1 MSNDQLKTL
10 RERLSALEQYLD
22 IVQKERKIED
32 LEHLTTKDDFWNDP
46 VEAQKVQK
54 EIKGLKSWVDAYH
67 DAKTATDDLL
77 VLVDFAAAGE
87 ASPAEVEE
95 QYHIAEKLV
104 EDLEYK
110 NMLSDEEDQLNAI
123 LTINPGAGGTDS
135 QDWGEMLMRMYIM
148 WGEKNGYKVR
158 ELDYQPGDEAGIKQ
172 VTLEFEG
179 DFAYGNLK
187 SETGV
192 HRLVRISPF
201 NANGKRQTSF
211 TSVFVYPVVDDTI
224 EIKINPADLET
235 DTYRSSGAGGQNVN
249 KVETAV
255 RIKHLPTGIVVEC
268 QEARS
273 QLQNREKAMQMLR
286 SRLYQEEMRKREE
299 EKAKVEASKSKIEWG
314 AQIRN
319 YVLNPYKL
327 VKDVRTG
334 TETTDVQTVL
344 DGGINPFIKDYLMWA
359 SKN

>member
-1 MSNDQLKTL
+1 M
-10 RERLSALEQYLD
+10 
-22 IVQKERKIED
+22 
-32 LEHLTTKDDFWNDP
+32 
-46 VEAQKVQK
+46 
-54 EIKGLKSWVDAYH
+54 
-67 DAKTATDDLL
+67 LL
-77 VLVDFAAAGE
+77 DFAAAGE
-87 ASPAEVEE
+87 ATSQEVDE
-95 QYHIAEKLV
+95 QYQIAQKLI
-104 EDLEYK
+104 EDLEFK
-110 NMLSDEEDQLNAI
+110 NMLSNEEDQFNAI

-172 VTLEFEG
+172 VSLEIEG

-224 EIKINPADLET
+224 EININPSELET
-235 DTYRSSGAGGQNVN
+235 DTFRSSGAGGQNVN

-255 RIKHLPTGIVVEC
+255 RIKHLPSGIVVEC
-268 QEARS
+268 QESRS
-273 QLQNREKAMQMLR
+273 QLMNKEKALQMLK
-286 SRLYQEEMRKREE
+286 SRLYQQELKKREDE
-299 EKAKVEASKSKIEWG
+299 RNKLEASKSKIEWG

-334 TETTDVQTVL
+334 TETSDVQAVL
-344 DGGINPFIKDYLMWA
+344 DGDLNKYIKDYLMWA
-359 SKN
+359 SNN

>member
-1 MSNDQLKTL
+1 MQKQIQSIKT
-10 RERLSALEQYLD
+10 
-22 IVQKERKIED
+22 
-32 LEHLTTKDDFWNDP
+32 
-46 VEAQKVQK
+46 
-54 EIKGLKSWVDAYH
+54 WVDDYE
-67 DAKTATDDLL
+67 
-77 VLVDFAAAGE
+77 AAAT
-87 ASPAEVEE
+87 A
-95 QYHIAEKLV
+95 V
-104 EDLEYK
+104 EDLVVLQEFVEMDEAENAELEAPFAK
-110 NMLSDEEDQLNAI
+110 ATDLIEKLEFRNMLSNEEDQFNAI

-158 ELDYQPGDEAGIKQ
+158 ELDYQPGEEAGIKQ
-172 VTLEFEG
+172 VSLEFEG
-179 DFAYGNLK
+179 DYAYGNLK

-211 TSVFVYPVVDDTI
+211 TSVFVYPVVDDSI
-224 EIKINPADLET
+224 EININPAHLET
-235 DTYRSSGAGGQNVN
+235 DTFRSSGKGGQNVN

-255 RIKHLPTGIVVEC
+255 RIKHVPSGIVVEC
-268 QEARS
+268 QESRS
-273 QLQNREKAMQMLR
+273 QLMNKEKAIQMLK
-286 SRLYQEEMRKREE
+286 SRLYQEELKKREE
-299 EKAKVEASKSKIEWG
+299 ERAKVEASKSKIEWG

-334 TETTDVQTVL
+334 TETSDVQSVL
-344 DGGINPFIKDYLMWA
+344 DGNLNSFIKDFLMWA

>member
-1 MSNDQLKTL
+1 MQKQIQSIKT
-10 RERLSALEQYLD
+10 
-22 IVQKERKIED
+22 
-32 LEHLTTKDDFWNDP
+32 
-46 VEAQKVQK
+46 
-54 EIKGLKSWVDAYH
+54 WVDDYE
-67 DAKTATDDLL
+67 
-77 VLVDFAAAGE
+77 AAAT
-87 ASPAEVEE
+87 A
-95 QYHIAEKLV
+95 V
-104 EDLEYK
+104 EDLVVLQEFVEMDEAENAELEAPFAK
-110 NMLSDEEDQLNAI
+110 ATDLIEKLEFRNMLSNEEDQFNAI

-172 VTLEFEG
+172 VSLGFEG
-179 DFAYGNLK
+179 EYAYGNLK

-211 TSVFVYPVVDDTI
+211 TSVFVYPEVDDSI
-224 EIKINPADLET
+224 EVNINPSDLET
-235 DTYRSSGAGGQNVN
+235 DTFRSSGKGGQNVN

-255 RIKHLPTGIVVEC
+255 RIKHIPTGFVVEC
-268 QEARS
+268 QESRS
-273 QLQNREKAMQMLR
+273 QLQNKEKAIQMLK
-286 SRLYQEEMRKREE
+286 SRLYQEELKKREE
-299 EKAKVEASKSKIEWG
+299 ERAKVEASKSKIEWG

-334 TETTDVQTVL
+334 TETSDVQSVL
-344 DGGINPFIKDYLMWA
+344 DGSLDAFIKDYLMWA

>member
-1 MSNDQLKTL
+1 MVPWSNTF
-10 RERLSALEQYLD
+10 D
-22 IVQKERKIED
+22 ITQKKRQIED
-32 LEHLTTKDDFWNDP
+32 LEYTTTKEGFWDNP
-46 VEAQKVQK
+46 KEAQKTQK
-54 EIKGLKSWVDAYH
+54 QIKGIKIWVDAFEK
-67 DAKTATDDLL
+67 AAASVDDLN
-77 VLVDFAAAGE
+77 VLIEFAEAGE
-87 ASPAEVEE
+87 AETSEVDT
-95 QYHIAEKLV
+95 QYGIAEKIV
-104 EDLEYK
+104 EALEFK
-110 NMLSDEEDQLNAI
+110 NMMSNEEDSFNAI

-158 ELDYQPGDEAGIKQ
+158 ELDYQPAEEAGIKQ
-172 VTLEFEG
+172 VSLEFEG

-224 EIKINPADLET
+224 EIKVTPSDLET
-235 DTYRSSGAGGQNVN
+235 DTFRSSGAGGQNVN

-255 RIKHLPTGIVVEC
+255 RIKHVPSGIVVEC
-268 QEARS
+268 QESRS
-273 QLQNREKAMQMLR
+273 QLQNREKAMQMLK
-286 SRLYQEEMRKREE
+286 SRLYQEELRKREE
-299 EKAKVEASKSKIEWG
+299 ERAKVEASKSKIEWG

-334 TETTDVQTVL
+334 SETTDVQSIL
-344 DGGINPFIKDYLMWA
+344 DGELNGFIKDYLMWA

>member
-1 MSNDQLKTL
+1 MLKRSEKGLLPWSNTF
-10 RERLSALEQYLD
+10 D
-22 IVQKERKIED
+22 IVQKKRQIED
-32 LEHLTTKDDFWNDP
+32 LEHKTSQPSFWDDHQA
-46 VEAQKVQK
+46 AQLVQK
-54 EIKGLKSWVDAYH
+54 EIKTLQNWVKDFEQAQ
-67 DAKTATDDLL
+67 TA
-77 VLVDFAAAGE
+77 
-87 ASPAEVEE
+87 
-95 QYHIAEKLV
+95 V
-104 EDLEYK
+104 EDLEVLIEFEELGEATKDDLAAAQEKAFDLVDALEFK
-110 NMLSDEEDQLNAI
+110 NMLNSEEDDLNAI

-148 WGEKNGYKVR
+148 WGERNGYKVK

-179 DFAYGNLK
+179 DHAYGYLK
-187 SETGV
+187 SEIGV

-224 EIKINPADLET
+224 EININPADLET

-255 RIKHLPTGIVVEC
+255 RIKHVPSGIVVEC
-268 QEARS
+268 QESRS
-273 QLQNREKAMQMLR
+273 QLMNKEKAMQMLK
-286 SRLYQEEMRKREE
+286 SRLYKIEQDKRNAERD
-299 EKAKVEASKSKIEWG
+299 KTEASKSKIEWG

-334 TETTDVQTVL
+334 TETSDVQKVL
-344 DGGINPFIKDYLMWA
+344 DGDLNPFIKDYLMWA

>member
-1 MSNDQLKTL
+1 MASYEKAA
-10 RERLSALEQYLD
+10 SATE
-22 IVQKERKIED
+22 
-32 LEHLTTKDDFWNDP
+32 
-46 VEAQKVQK
+46 
-54 EIKGLKSWVDAYH
+54 
-67 DAKTATDDLL
+67 DLL
-77 VLVDFAAAGE
+77 VLQEFAEMGE
-87 ASPAEVEE
+87 ADASELDTA
-95 QYHIAEKLV
+95 YSTADALIEKL
-104 EDLEYK
+104 EFR
-110 NMLSDEEDQLNAI
+110 NMLGNQEDQFNAI

-172 VTLEFEG
+172 VSLGFEG
-179 DFAYGNLK
+179 EYAYGNLK

-211 TSVFVYPVVDDTI
+211 TSVFVYPEVDDSI
-224 EIKINPADLET
+224 EININPADLET
-235 DTYRSSGAGGQNVN
+235 DTFRSSGKGGQNVN

-255 RIKHLPTGIVVEC
+255 RIKHVPSGFVVEC
-268 QEARS
+268 QESRS
-273 QLQNREKAMQMLR
+273 QLQNKEKAIQMLK
-286 SRLYQEEMRKREE
+286 SRLYQEELRKREE
-299 EKAKVEASKSKIEWG
+299 ERAKVEASKSKIEWG

-334 TETTDVQTVL
+334 TETSDVQSVL
-344 DGGINPFIKDYLMWA
+344 DGSLDAFIKDYLMWA

>member
-1 MSNDQLKTL
+1 MASWSNTF
-10 RERLSALEQYLD
+10 D
-22 IVQKERKIED
+22 IVQKQRQIED
-32 LEHLTTKDDFWNDP
+32 LEHQSTLDGFWDNP
-46 VEAQKVQK
+46 KEAQKTQK
-54 EIKGLKSWVDAYH
+54 EIKALKTWVNAYQDAASSVA
-67 DAKTATDDLL
+67 DFD
-77 VLVDFAAAGE
+77 VLQDFAQAGE
-87 ASPAEVEE
+87 ATNEEVET
-95 QYHIAEKLV
+95 QYKIAEQLV
-104 EDLEYK
+104 EDLEFK
-110 NMLSDEEDQLNAI
+110 NMLGDEEDQFNAI

-148 WGEKNGYKVR
+148 WGQKNGYKVR

-172 VTLEFEG
+172 VSLEIEG

-224 EIKINPADLET
+224 EININPADLET
-235 DTYRSSGAGGQNVN
+235 DTFRSSGAGGQNVN

-255 RIKHLPTGIVVEC
+255 RIKHVPSGIVVEC
-268 QEARS
+268 QESRS
-273 QLQNREKAMQMLR
+273 QLQNKEKAMQMLK
-286 SRLYQEEMRKREE
+286 SRLYQVEMAKRQE
-299 EKAKVEASKSKIEWG
+299 EKDKVEASKTKIEWG

-334 TETTDVQTVL
+334 TETSDVQNVL
-344 DGGINPFIKDYLMWA
+344 DGGLDKFIKDYLMWA
-359 SKN
+359 SGN

>member
-1 MSNDQLKTL
+1 M
-10 RERLSALEQYLD
+10 
-22 IVQKERKIED
+22 
-32 LEHLTTKDDFWNDP
+32 
-46 VEAQKVQK
+46 
-54 EIKGLKSWVDAYH
+54 
-67 DAKTATDDLL
+67 
-77 VLVDFAAAGE
+77 GE
-87 ASPAEVEE
+87 ADGAELDAAYATADALV
-95 QYHIAEKLV
+95 EKL
-104 EDLEYK
+104 EFR
-110 NMLSDEEDQLNAI
+110 NMLGNQEDQFNAI

-172 VTLEFEG
+172 VSLGFEG
-179 DFAYGNLK
+179 EYAYGNLK
-187 SETGV
+187 SESGV

-211 TSVFVYPVVDDTI
+211 TSVFVYPEVDDTI
-224 EIKINPADLET
+224 DIQVNPADLET
-235 DTYRSSGAGGQNVN
+235 DTFRASGKGGQNVN

-255 RIKHLPTGIVVEC
+255 RIRHLPSGFVVEC
-268 QEARS
+268 QESRS
-273 QLQNREKAMQMLR
+273 QLQNKEKAIQMLK
-286 SRLYQEEMRKREE
+286 SMLYQEELRKREE
-299 EKAKVEASKSKIEWG
+299 EKAKVEATKSKIEWG

-334 TETTDVQTVL
+334 TETSDVQTVL
-344 DGGINPFIKDYLMWA
+344 DGGLDTFIKDYLMWA

>member
-1 MSNDQLKTL
+1 M
-10 RERLSALEQYLD
+10 
-22 IVQKERKIED
+22 
-32 LEHLTTKDDFWNDP
+32 
-46 VEAQKVQK
+46 
-54 EIKGLKSWVDAYH
+54 
-67 DAKTATDDLL
+67 
-77 VLVDFAAAGE
+77 GE
-87 ASPAEVEE
+87 ADASELDTA
-95 QYHIAEKLV
+95 YSTADALIEKL
-104 EDLEYK
+104 EFR
-110 NMLSDEEDQLNAI
+110 NMLGNQEDQFNAI

-172 VTLEFEG
+172 VSLGFEG
-179 DFAYGNLK
+179 EYAYGNLK

-211 TSVFVYPVVDDTI
+211 TSVFVYPEVDDSI
-224 EIKINPADLET
+224 EININPADLET
-235 DTYRSSGAGGQNVN
+235 DTFRSSGKGGQNVN

-255 RIKHLPTGIVVEC
+255 RIKHVPSGFVVEC
-268 QEARS
+268 QESRS
-273 QLQNREKAMQMLR
+273 QLQNKEKAIQMLK
-286 SRLYQEEMRKREE
+286 SRLYQEELRKREE
-299 EKAKVEASKSKIEWG
+299 ERAKVEASKSKIEWG

-334 TETTDVQTVL
+334 TETSDVQSVL
-344 DGGINPFIKDYLMWA
+344 DGSLDAFIKDYLMWA

>member
-1 MSNDQLKTL
+1 
-10 RERLSALEQYLD
+10 
-22 IVQKERKIED
+22 
-32 LEHLTTKDDFWNDP
+32 
-46 VEAQKVQK
+46 
-54 EIKGLKSWVDAYH
+54 
-67 DAKTATDDLL
+67 
-77 VLVDFAAAGE
+77 
-87 ASPAEVEE
+87 
-95 QYHIAEKLV
+95 
-104 EDLEYK
+104 
-110 NMLSDEEDQLNAI
+110 MLGNEEDQLNAI

-172 VTLEFEG
+172 VSLEFEG
-179 DFAYGNLK
+179 EFAFGNLK
-187 SETGV
+187 SEIGV

-211 TSVFVYPVVDDTI
+211 TSVFVYPVVDDSI
-224 EIKINPADLET
+224 EITVNPADIET

-255 RIKHLPTGIVVEC
+255 RIKHIPSGIVVEC
-268 QEARS
+268 QESRS
-273 QLQNREKAMQMLR
+273 QLMNREKAMQMLK
-286 SRLYQEEMRKREE
+286 SRLYQVELKKREE
-299 EKAKVEASKSKIEWG
+299 ERNKLEASKSKIEWG

-334 TETTDVQTVL
+334 TETTDVQAIL
-344 DGGINPFIKDYLMWA
+344 DGDLNKFIKDYLMWA
-359 SKN
+359 SGN